1 MAAAAPLPSV
11 LESTFERPPSF
22 ILAQGQSRPV
32 LNVSKIILAE
42 PASETPLPIQV
53 GPPDAIAR
61 NSFIRIRGLPPA
73 AALTEGH
80 SIAPGAW
87 AIPIISLPNLKITV
101 PVGQSGKSDVTVA
114 LVTVDGNVVAEA
126 KTALVVAAAALIAPT
141 ENQPESKNVASLG
154 PTSSPPPAERSRDP
168 LSNTVPSTP
177 PQQTEE
183 QKRAAALRSKGDDQ
197 LGQGNIAS
205 ARLFYERA
213 AEAGD
218 APAALALAATYDP
231 EELDRLGARSVQ
243 PDPALARRWYERA
256 RQLGAAEAEEK
267 LKRLGAR

>member
-101 PVGQSGKSDVTVA
+101 PVGQSGKSDVTIA

-141 ENQPESKNVASLG
+141 ENEPESKNVASLG
-154 PTSSPPPAERSRDP
+154 PTSSPPPTERSRDP
-168 LSNTVPSTP
+168 LSNTIPTPP